1 MELPYPWPA
10 DQPRRLC
17 QAQEQT
23 LSSVTGLQAAISWP
37 CDEASDWAK
46 LTAPHHPAP
55 FLYPLNDCVKVT
67 EKALTSRQAQN
78 LKETGTGTCFLAFF
92 CQSYRMDIQVRS
104 ATTWLRKIVA
114 TEQWGKLGRK
124 LRQMNEHSEWAP
136 HLCIHCLRLQG
147 ISSGRKLGHGYL
159 LLKV

>member
-1 MELPYPWPA
+1 MTGWPA
-10 DQPRRLC
+10 KAPLPSPGADTVLGYWTPSSHFLTLWRGLWLS
-17 QAQEQT
+17 QAD
-23 LSSVTGLQAAISWP
+23 SSSPP
-37 CDEASDWAK
+37 CSI
-46 LTAPHHPAP
+46 
-55 FLYPLNDCVKVT
+55 PLPSNDCGKVT

-78 LKETGTGTCFLAFF
+78 LKETGTRTCFLAFF

-104 ATTWLRKIVA
+104 ATTWLRKIIA
-114 TEQWGKLGRK
+114 IEQWGKLERK